1 MSVVYEWDPLERE
14 YIQTDRSDD
23 KKYITFATDMDVVCN
38 CVCCG
43 KEMKYGD
50 GYTSRRFHT
59 VHGFGYC
66 ECEECY
72 KENWK
77 RGW

>member
-1 MSVVYEWDPLERE
+1 MIVYEWDPIKRE
-14 YIQTDRSDD
+14 YIATYRPDD
-23 KKYITFATDMDVVCN
+23 KQYITFATDMDVVCN

-50 GYTSRRFHT
+50 SYTSRRFHT
-59 VHGFGYC
+59 ALGFGYS

-77 RGW
+77 RVN